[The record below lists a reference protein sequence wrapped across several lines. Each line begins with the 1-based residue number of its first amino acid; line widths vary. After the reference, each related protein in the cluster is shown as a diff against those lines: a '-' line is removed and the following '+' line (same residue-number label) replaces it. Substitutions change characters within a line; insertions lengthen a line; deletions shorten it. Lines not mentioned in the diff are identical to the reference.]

1 MKHYLLRAFLVIFL
15 FGTSVTAHAG
25 FRVKKN
31 TVLIESAFAAND
43 ITNAAIVKQKQ
54 SEEKQEG
61 ENQNQRQ
68 KRKPSESGWEGIAA
82 LVCAVAGIGILGII
96 FGALGMGKGH
106 KHRGMAIAGF
116 VIGLVQV
123 FFIALIITIL
133 AISYA

>member
-1 MKHYLLRAFLVIFL
+1 MKLNFLRIVIFIFL
-15 FGTSVTAHAG
+15 IGTSAAAHAG
-25 FRVKKN
+25 FRIKKN
-31 TVLIESAFAAND
+31 TVVIESATAATDGANIA
-43 ITNAAIVKQKQ
+43 ITTQKH
-54 SEEKQEG
+54 SESKQEG

-82 LVCAVAGIGILGII
+82 LVCAVAGIGVLGII
-96 FGALGMGKGH
+96 FGAIGMGKGH

-133 AISYA
+133 AMSYA